1 MPYNYKV
8 EYSTT
13 GNTGTWVE
21 LDNVQD
27 ISFSIGRQ
35 FMLDQYSA
43 STGSLTVRYPT
54 GYATPNTAMV
64 PGTYVRIWGPN
75 TTDGNY
81 AMYHAN
87 IKDVSVTYGIPYVGG
102 VGQADYL
109 NVTLE
114 GGFAEASRMSG
125 QNYAMAAGTF
135 YTQCN
140 TASTQTGMSIGI
152 SATTPQ
158 MAASTVSGTWGDW
171 INASLV
177 TINGRMSDC
186 TGYKA
191 INLSGPFNARTCT
204 VNFSDVANN
213 STNQVYSK
221 INFDSLADNFYTQVT
236 VTPESYSAATVTKA
250 GAAVPYRAY
259 QTNTLNASNSQAT
272 DYANYLLGNYGTAR
286 FAISSFTCIAE
297 AQADF
302 QLDQIGA
309 SSSIILSAGTQ
320 VGVTFRGTT
329 YQCIIEGAAFSAV
342 PGEARYTYYV
352 SPADQNAYLILDNAT
367 FGKLDLNRLGY

>member
-13 GNTGTWVE
+13 ANTGTWVE

-81 AMYHAN
+81 AMYHAS
-87 IKDVSVTYGIPYVGG
+87 IKDVSVTYGIPYAGG

-125 QNYAMAAGTF
+125 QNYAMAAGDF

-140 TASTQTGMSIGI
+140 TASIETGLVVGI
-152 SATTPQ
+152 EATSPQ

-177 TINGRMSDC
+177 TINGRMADC
-186 TGYKA
+186 TGYNF
-191 INLSGPFNARTCT
+191 IDLSGPYNPRPDDIPKSREPHVIHLERTLSLSQTRNTSQSKLLCAVLTQQEVGLIESLTGRGRQSIHRVGT
-204 VNFSDVANN
+204 VRN
-213 STNQVYSK
+213 S
-221 INFDSLADNFYTQVT
+221 
-236 VTPESYSAATVTKA
+236 SAH
-250 GAAVPYRAY
+250 
-259 QTNTLNASNSQAT
+259 
-272 DYANYLLGNYGTAR
+272 
-286 FAISSFTCIAE
+286 
-297 AQADF
+297 
-302 QLDQIGA
+302 IGDG
-309 SSSIILSAGTQ
+309 LS
-320 VGVTFRGTT
+320 
-329 YQCIIEGAAFSAV
+329 CIISRINSYLCVEVVRQRAKV
-342 PGEARYTYYV
+342 CLVIHLV
-352 SPADQNAYLILDNAT
+352 S
-367 FGKLDLNRLGY
+367 

>member
-1 MPYNYKV
+1 MAKNYKV

-13 GNTGTWVE
+13 ANAGSWVT
-21 LDNVQD
+21 LSNVQD

-43 STGSLTVRYPT
+43 STGSLTIRYPT

-64 PGTYVRIWGPN
+64 PDTYVRIWGPN

-81 AMYHAN
+81 AMYHGI
-87 IKDVSVTYGIPYVGG
+87 IKDVSVTYGIPYAGG
-102 VGQADYL
+102 VGNADYL

-114 GGFAEASRMSG
+114 GGFAQASRMSG
-125 QNYAMAAGTF
+125 QNYAMAAGNF

-140 TASTQTGMSIGI
+140 TASTQTGLSIGI

-186 TGYKA
+186 TGYNF
-191 INLSGPFNARTCT
+191 INLSGPYNARTCT

-213 STNQVYSK
+213 ATNQVYDQADFGALS
-221 INFDSLADNFYTQVT
+221 DNFYTQIT
-236 VTPESYSAATVTKA
+236 VDPADYAAQTATNV
-250 GAAVPYRAY
+250 GATVPYRTY
-259 QTNTLNASNSQAT
+259 TVNTLSASTGQALDQANFLLSQ
-272 DYANYLLGNYGTAR
+272 YGTQK
-286 FAISSFTCIAE
+286 FALTSVSCLAE
-297 AQADF
+297 AQSSF
-302 QLDQIGA
+302 QMDYMGLTTFGYVIGA
-309 SSSIILSAGTQ
+309 RVS
-320 VGVTFRGTT
+320 VTFRGTT
-329 YQCIIEGAAFSAV
+329 YYSIIEGVRVTATPQSS
-342 PGEARYTYYV
+342 RYTF
-352 SPADQNAYLILDNAT
+352 YLSGA
-367 FGKLDLNRLGY
+367 DLNNYLVLNDTVFGRLDYNKLGY